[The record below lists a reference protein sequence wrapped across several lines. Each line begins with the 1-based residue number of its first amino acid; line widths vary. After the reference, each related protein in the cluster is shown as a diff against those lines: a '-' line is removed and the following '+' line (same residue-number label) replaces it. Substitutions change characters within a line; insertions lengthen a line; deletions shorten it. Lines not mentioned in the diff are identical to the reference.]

1 MSKREYKSSVF
12 SMLLE
17 EPEYA
22 LDVYNALN
30 GTDYCDAGMIKVQR
44 IDGGVLLSVRNDA
57 SFLIDSYFN
66 VYEHQSTY
74 NPNMPLRF
82 MIYFSG
88 LMWDFIKLHDY
99 DLYSTRKIPVP
110 TPRFVVFYNG
120 LNERPAKEVFHL
132 SDLYEHQ
139 CDEYDLDLTCVA
151 YNINPGYNK
160 ELEKDSKVLHGYMT
174 FVQKVRTYDEEK
186 DDLEESI
193 NHAIDECISE
203 GILVDFFERRR
214 FEVVENALL
223 DMTFEKREKLIARD
237 NRELGREEGLEIG
250 REEGLEIGLRT
261 LINTLKNISEDFD
274 YVYNMVVRNKEYA
287 SCTKEEIRKYF

>member
-1 MSKREYKSSVF
+1 MPMSKREYKSSVF

-30 GTDYCDAGMIKVQR
+30 GTDYCDAGMVKVQR

-57 SFLIDSYFN
+57 SFLIDSFFN

-82 MIYFSG
+82 MIYFSE

-139 CDEYDLDLTCVA
+139 CDEYDLDLTCVV

-160 ELEKDSKVLHGYMT
+160 ELEKDSKVLYVYMT
-174 FVQKVRTYDEEK
+174 FVQKVRMYDEEK
-186 DDLEESI
+186 EDLEESI

-203 GILVDFFERRR
+203 GILADFFERRR

-237 NRELGREEGLEIG
+237 NRELGREEGLSA
-250 REEGLEIGLRT
+250 

-274 YVYNMVVRNKEYA
+274 YVYNMVVSNKEYA
-287 SCTKEEIRKYF
+287 ACTKEEIQKYF

>member
-30 GTDYCDAGMIKVQR
+30 GTDYCDAGMVKVQR

-57 SFLIDSYFN
+57 SFLIDSFFN

-82 MIYFSG
+82 MIYFSE

-151 YNINPGYNK
+151 YNINPRYNK
-160 ELEKDSKVLHGYMT
+160 ELEKDSKVLYGYMT
-174 FVQKVRTYDEEK
+174 FVQKVRMYDEEK
-186 DDLEESI
+186 ENLEESI

-203 GILVDFFERRR
+203 GILADFFERRR
-214 FEVVENALL
+214 FEVVESALL
-223 DMTFEKREKLIARD
+223 NMTFEKREKLIARD
-237 NRELGREEGLEIG
+237 NREMGREEGL
-250 REEGLEIGLRT
+250 RA

-274 YVYNMVVRNKEYA
+274 YVYNMVVSNKEYA
-287 SCTKEEIRKYF
+287 ACTKEEIEKYF